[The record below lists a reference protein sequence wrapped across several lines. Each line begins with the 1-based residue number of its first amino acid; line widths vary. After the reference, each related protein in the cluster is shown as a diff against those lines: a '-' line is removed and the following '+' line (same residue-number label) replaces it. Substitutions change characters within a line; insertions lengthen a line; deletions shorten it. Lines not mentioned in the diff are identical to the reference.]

1 MECIF
6 TNYLLSNNN
15 KVLFIEKT
23 KQQIKLFYLL
33 LERIEILKSTLLD
46 FNGKVLNIR
55 FKKAFSAMLEQQ
67 GRTGTSL
74 QTIEYDSYF
83 QRYEAKFTIGFYGEE
98 RCFYVEKQFK
108 GYLSVNEWTFS
119 IIVDVNKR
127 IKANESI
134 DLLDENISVLK
145 EKIATMKDCIDNY
158 DKYAEKSLEIERLI
172 NEYKKS
178 VHRMLQLNI
187 LVGRPC
193 DFTIFN

>member
-6 TNYLLSNNN
+6 TNYLLSNDN
-15 KVLFIEKT
+15 KVSFIEKT

-67 GRTGTSL
+67 DRTGVSL

-108 GYLSVNEWTFS
+108 GYLPISQWTFS
-119 IIVDVNKR
+119 IIVDVDKR

-134 DLLDENISVLK
+134 NLLDKDISVLK
-145 EKIATMKDCIDNY
+145 EKITTMQSCIDNY
-158 DKYAEKSLEIERLI
+158 DKYAEKSFEIERLI

-178 VHRMLQLNI
+178 VPHILQLNI
-187 LVGRPC
+187 IVGRPY
-193 DFTIFN
+193 DFTAFN